1 MPTTSGPPGSAV
13 RDVVVGTTVEGARE
27 PGLAADT
34 HAGSPNGTRPQPP
47 APADAREAAMSPSNR
62 ADTRRRDSPPSP
74 TSQSAEGPERRNEP
88 DRLDWAEPL
97 TDEERQALE
106 AGWSFLE

>member
-1 MPTTSGPPGSAV
+1 
-13 RDVVVGTTVEGARE
+13 
-27 PGLAADT
+27 
-34 HAGSPNGTRPQPP
+34 
-47 APADAREAAMSPSNR
+47 MSPLNR